1 MQALLTTLAL
11 LKTVTPEVPFQPI
24 PKLVALGGGPLT
36 PPMTGERSDC
46 LMIVRP
52 GAALAREAAF
62 CHVVEAA

>member
-1 MQALLTTLAL
+1 LAL
-11 LKTVTPEVPFQPI
+11 IKTVTPDVQFQPL
-24 PKLVALGGGPLT
+24 PKQVALGGGPLA

-52 GAALAREAAF
+52 GAALTREAAL